1 MSRVPT
7 NRVPPGESVIDRA
20 PGTPAADTSIRNPGG
35 SLIFSYGRPPPRALA
50 PPRRHPAPLG
60 ARPDPPRRLRAPVGV
75 GGHPEV
81 RIPVPDRAD
90 LVEDLDVESQFLPDL
105 PRKRSRKGFAGLP
118 LPSRKLPKTT
128 QKTIVRTPVDQ
139 ELSLPVTDHANDNVV
154 EGKETFRRLAR
165 DAFLKALA
173 AGLAPVRKG
182 ADRALGIPGS
192 ADDPPE
198 GHPGGGGLPPPS
210 P

>member
-20 PGTPAADTSIRNPGG
+20 PGTPAAYTSIRNPGG
-35 SLIFSYGRPPPRALA
+35 SLIFSNGSSAPRPRAATSRTTKTRADPRLALRHNPGWIRVRA
-50 PPRRHPAPLG
+50 PP
-60 ARPDPPRRLRAPVGV
+60 
-75 GGHPEV
+75 
-81 RIPVPDRAD
+81 
-90 LVEDLDVESQFLPDL
+90 
-105 PRKRSRKGFAGLP
+105 LP
-118 LPSRKLPKTT
+118 LFPTSPPGGWRVAMSSRKLPKTT

-154 EGKETFRRLAR
+154 MGKKSFRRLAR

-192 ADDPPE
+192 ADDRPQ
-198 GHPGGGGLPPPS
+198 GHHGAGSFPPPARKDHPAGIS
-210 P
+210 PERLFHGGPP